1 MQFANLLQNAPCIS
15 DDQNCFAVS
24 YWWLVPDLTRHSHLN
39 IQIFNWVYFTN
50 LLLGMHSNFITLLK
64 NIVKD
69 DGLFL
74 N

>member
-50 LLLGMHSNFITLLK
+50 LLLGMHS
-64 NIVKD
+64 
-69 DGLFL
+69 
-74 N
+74 